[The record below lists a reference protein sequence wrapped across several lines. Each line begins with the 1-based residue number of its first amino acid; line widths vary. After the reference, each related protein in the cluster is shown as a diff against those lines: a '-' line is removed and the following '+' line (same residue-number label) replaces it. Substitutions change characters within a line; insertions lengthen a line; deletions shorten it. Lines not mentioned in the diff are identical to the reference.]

1 MTPPKQAPKGL
12 GDYVEVADRIHMFYD
27 QYPDGR
33 LVTYA
38 FEVRDIGERT
48 WIIVQ
53 AHAYRT
59 SDDPHPGV
67 GTAWEAYPGKTP
79 FTRDSELMNAE
90 TSAWGR
96 ALAAVGIAVK
106 QGIASR
112 EDVANRRADS
122 ESGPTGGNGNRTVT
136 AAQIEN
142 IMDLIQLSDVAPQK
156 LQGWIVAIN
165 PDADIK
171 LTKGWSKR
179 AVSALS
185 PDQAEELTTRI
196 EAHIKELAVALGGPN
211 DEVKVG
217 GSE

>member
-1 MTPPKQAPKGL
+1 MTPAKKGPKGL
-12 GDYVEVADRIHMFYD
+12 GDYVEVADRIRMFYE
-27 QYPDGR
+27 QYADGR
-33 LVTYA
+33 LVTSG
-38 FEVRDIGERT
+38 FEIRDIGDRT

-59 SDDPHPGV
+59 PDDPHPGV
-67 GTAWEAYPGKTP
+67 GTAWEQYPGKTP

-106 QGIASR
+106 QGIASM
-112 EDVANRRADS
+112 EDVRNRKADGDENVTTS
-122 ESGPTGGNGNRTVT
+122 PNGHKTVT
-136 AAQIEN
+136 GRKAED
-142 IMDLIQLSDVAPQK
+142 IMDMIQLSEVKPAK

-171 LTKGWSKR
+171 LTKGWAKR
-179 AVSALS
+179 AVSALT
-185 PDQAEELTTRI
+185 DEQADELLDRI
-196 EAHIKELAVALGGPN
+196 EAHIKHLAVAMGGPN
-211 DEVKVG
+211 DVKVG